1 MMIIKLFSLKT
12 IQLTK
17 ISQINTFGKKYLA
30 SNNQILPVM
39 LGIELKLLWQSWIL
53 AAITPVFSITWFF
66 RNYSNMPIYIYVP
79 MQRYQILNWPFA
91 KTRPPLSLLPCP
103 TSHGALIPHHV
114 FDQWKIHRGA
124 KRNLTNNWQ
133 TSLSFQNCHFL
144 KKNSNNK
151 YSFVAL

>member
-12 IQLTK
+12 IQLIK
-17 ISQINTFGKKYLA
+17 ISQINTIGKKCLA

-39 LGIELKLLWQSWIL
+39 LGIELKLLWQSWIFSSHYSSL
-53 AAITPVFSITWFF
+53 QHHMIFQKLFEYADLHICPHAKISHFKLTLRKDPPPFVTFAMYDKPWRSHSTPCF
-66 RNYSNMPIYIYVP
+66 RPVKNT
-79 MQRYQILNWPFA
+79 L
-91 KTRPPLSLLPCP
+91 
-103 TSHGALIPHHV
+103 
-114 FDQWKIHRGA
+114 
-124 KRNLTNNWQ
+124 KRNLTNHWQ